1 MSRLRSAHARG
12 LLVRPGRLASRLVLA
27 FVAVRLGCAIAG
39 TIATAVVLGVA
50 SVVAA
55 VVWWAR
61 VVEPRLFGGGRPPAT
76 AVQLVARPAPASD
89 ELHLEFARA
98 LAHVADRY
106 LAECEAQAHN
116 GRSSQR
122 PPSCRTAARPRR
134 SPGARPRRLPG
145 S

>member
-1 MSRLRSAHARG
+1 MSRPRFTYVRH
-12 LLVRPGRLASRLVLA
+12 LLVRSVRLASRMALA
-27 FVAVRLGCAIAG
+27 FVAVRLGFALAG
-39 TIATAVVLGVA
+39 TIVTAAVLGVT

-55 VVWWAR
+55 VAWWAR
-61 VVEPRLFGGGRPPAT
+61 VVEPQLSGGARPPAA
-76 AVQLVARPAPASD
+76 AVRRVARPELASD

-106 LAECEAQAHN
+106 LTECEAEAHQEKSY
-116 GRSSQR
+116 RR
-122 PPSCRTAARPRR
+122 PPSCRTTARPRR